1 MDSLWATT
9 MTLVKFVTIPMASP
23 TLLNFW
29 LTLAKKPLKV
39 MRIDRVLKVLAVRP
53 GAALPA
59 VFISLEK
66 ERCSLACQL

>member
-1 MDSLWATT
+1 

-23 TLLNFW
+23 ILLNSW

-53 GAALPA
+53 GAALRA

-66 ERCSLACQL
+66 SGGR